1 MDVNEYMKQ
10 SLSLLERIAE
20 GIETLNANGVHVTNF
35 VLPEGTDLKA
45 VGSVVH
51 AQPAENAEADKKA
64 KAEADKKA
72 KAEADKKAKAKA
84 EADAK
89 AKKAADEKAAKDKA
103 DADAKAKADADEKA
117 KQEAADKPAETK
129 AKKVT
134 ADDARKALKAYAAI
148 EGNAAAMELLTS
160 LGAGSVSAL
169 AEQGDDKLA
178 ELVAKCGG

>member
-64 KAEADKKA
+64 AADKAA
-72 KAEADKKAKAKA
+72 KKKAD
-84 EADAK
+84 ADAK
-89 AKKAADEKAAKDKA
+89 AKKAAADKAAADKAAKEKA
-103 DADAKAKADADEKA
+103 DADAKVKADADEKA

-148 EGNAAAMELLTS
+148 EGNDAAMELLTS
-160 LGAGSVSAL
+160 RGVGSVSAL

>member
-51 AQPAENAEADKKA
+51 AQPADKVEKTETKKEEAKVEKKTETKKEEAKVEKEEEA
-64 KAEADKKA
+64 KAEV
-72 KAEADKKAKAKA
+72 
-84 EADAK
+84 
-89 AKKAADEKAAKDKA
+89 
-103 DADAKAKADADEKA
+103 
-117 KQEAADKPAETK
+117 KQEAEKPAETK
-129 AKKVT
+129 KDDGKKKVT

-148 EGNAAAMELLTS
+148 EGNDAAMELLTS

-169 AEQGDDKLA
+169 AEQGEDKLA

>member
-51 AQPAENAEADKKA
+51 AQPADKVEKTEAKKEEAKVEKKTEVKKEEAKVEKKDEA
-64 KAEADKKA
+64 KAEV
-72 KAEADKKAKAKA
+72 
-84 EADAK
+84 
-89 AKKAADEKAAKDKA
+89 
-103 DADAKAKADADEKA
+103 
-117 KQEAADKPAETK
+117 KQEAEKPAETK
-129 AKKVT
+129 KDDGKKKVT

-148 EGNAAAMELLTS
+148 EGNDAAMELLTS

>member
-1 MDVNEYMKQ
+1 MDINEYMKQ

-20 GIETLNANGVHVTNF
+20 GIEALNENGVHVTNF

-64 KAEADKKA
+64 KADADK
-72 KAEADKKAKAKA
+72 KAKA

-89 AKKAADEKAAKDKA
+89 AKQEAADKKAKA
-103 DADAKAKADADEKA
+103 EADAKAK
-117 KQEAADKPAETK
+117 QEAEKKEEPA
-129 AKKVT
+129 KVKRAT

-148 EGNAAAMELLTS
+148 EGNDAAMELLTS
-160 LGAGSVSAL
+160 LGGVSVSAL
-169 AEQGDDKLA
+169 AESSTDEDDKLA
-178 ELVAKCGG
+178 TLIKKCGG

>member
-20 GIETLNANGVHVTNF
+20 GIEALNENGVHVTNF

-45 VGSVVH
+45 VGNVVH
-51 AQPAENAEADKKA
+51 AQPADNAKSDEADKKA
-64 KAEADKKA
+64 KAD
-72 KAEADKKAKAKA
+72 
-84 EADAK
+84 ADAK
-89 AKKAADEKAAKDKA
+89 AKKEKADADAKAKKE
-103 DADAKAKADADEKA
+103 ADAKAKADADTKKE
-117 KQEAADKPAETK
+117 EEKPADTK
-129 AKKVT
+129 KKVT

-148 EGNAAAMELLTS
+148 EGNDAAMELLTS
-160 LGAGSVSAL
+160 LGAGSITAL

>member
-35 VLPEGTDLKA
+35 VLPEGPDLKA

-64 KAEADKKA
+64 KAD
-72 KAEADKKAKAKA
+72 AKAKKA
-84 EADAK
+84 ADAK
-89 AKKAADEKAAKDKA
+89 AKKAADEKAAKGKDKA
-103 DADAKAKADADEKA
+103 DADAKAEADKKA
-117 KQEAADKPAETK
+117 KQDAAAANKPAETETK

-148 EGNAAAMELLTS
+148 EGNDAAMELLTS

>member
-20 GIETLNANGVHVTNF
+20 GIEALNENGVHVTNF

-45 VGSVVH
+45 VGNVVH
-51 AQPAENAEADKKA
+51 AQPADNAKSDEADK
-64 KAEADKKA
+64 
-72 KAEADKKAKAKA
+72 KAKA

-89 AKKAADEKAAKDKA
+89 AKKEKADADAKAKKEADAKAAKEKA
-103 DADAKAKADADEKA
+103 DADAKAKADADTKKE
-117 KQEAADKPAETK
+117 EEKPADTK
-129 AKKVT
+129 KKVT

-148 EGNAAAMELLTS
+148 EGNDAAMELLTS
-160 LGAGSVSAL
+160 LGAGSITAL

>member
-20 GIETLNANGVHVTNF
+20 GIEALNENGVHVTNF

-45 VGSVVH
+45 VGNVVH
-51 AQPAENAEADKKA
+51 AQPADNAKSDEADK
-64 KAEADKKA
+64 
-72 KAEADKKAKAKA
+72 KAKA

-89 AKKAADEKAAKDKA
+89 AKKEKADADAKAKKEADAKAAKEKA
-103 DADAKAKADADEKA
+103 DADAKAKADADA
-117 KQEAADKPAETK
+117 KKEEEKPADTK
-129 AKKVT
+129 KKVT

-148 EGNAAAMELLTS
+148 EGNDAAMVLLTS
-160 LGAGSVSAL
+160 LGAGSITAL